1 MFFPVYFKRTE
12 FLFQFNKKMGL
23 VLGILLF
30 NFETREHERVIVP
43 NRYIEQVR
51 VEEAQPLNRVEPIVI
66 EESDIES
73 SDEES
78 SSSSSSSEDEPYR
91 RSAFMPRRKMNP
103 FNRPPNNNL
112 F

>member
-1 MFFPVYFKRTE
+1 MDIA
-12 FLFQFNKKMGL
+12 
-23 VLGILLF
+23 LGAILIY
-30 NFETREHERVIVP
+30 FETRELERELAP
-43 NRYIEQVR
+43 NRYIEEIR
-51 VEEAQPLNRVEPIVI
+51 VEEAQPLNRNDVIVI

-78 SSSSSSSEDEPYR
+78 SSSSEDGPYR
-91 RSAFMPRRKMNP
+91 RNAFMPRRRMNP

>member
-1 MFFPVYFKRTE
+1 
-12 FLFQFNKKMGL
+12 MGL

-30 NFETREHERVIVP
+30 NFETREHGRVIAP

-51 VEEAQPLNRVEPIVI
+51 VGEAQPLNRDEPIVI

-78 SSSSSSSEDEPYR
+78 SSSSEDGPYR
-91 RSAFMPRRKMNP
+91 RNAFMPRRRMNP